1 MNVTDFDYDL
11 PVELIAQ
18 HPADK
23 RDESRLLVVDREN
36 NKVYHKK
43 FYEIIDFLEAGDCLV
58 LNNSKV
64 LPARLFGIKEK
75 TGAKIEFLLTKKVDE
90 DLWETMVRPG
100 KRLKPGGQGCIC
112 GGFFGRDSFR
122 RGRGHQNRQIQI

>member
-43 FYEIIDFLEAGDCLV
+43 FYEI
-58 LNNSKV
+58 K
-64 LPARLFGIKEK
+64 
-75 TGAKIEFLLTKKVDE
+75 GASSACAFFACCS
-90 DLWETMVRPG
+90 WRSPRGGRP
-100 KRLKPGGQGCIC
+100 
-112 GGFFGRDSFR
+112 
-122 RGRGHQNRQIQI
+122 

>member
-36 NKVYHKK
+36 K
-43 FYEIIDFLEAGDCLV
+43 L
-58 LNNSKV
+58 
-64 LPARLFGIKEK
+64 
-75 TGAKIEFLLTKKVDE
+75 
-90 DLWETMVRPG
+90 
-100 KRLKPGGQGCIC
+100 
-112 GGFFGRDSFR
+112 
-122 RGRGHQNRQIQI
+122 